1 MTSYPYA
8 NTAMIPCSRHSPGAC
23 VKPQVVIGTLAR
35 PIACYNVGPHR
46 YLSLADNSDNFDL

>member
-1 MTSYPYA
+1 MTSYRKYGNDPVHQSA
-8 NTAMIPCSRHSPGAC
+8 
-23 VKPQVVIGTLAR
+23 LAR